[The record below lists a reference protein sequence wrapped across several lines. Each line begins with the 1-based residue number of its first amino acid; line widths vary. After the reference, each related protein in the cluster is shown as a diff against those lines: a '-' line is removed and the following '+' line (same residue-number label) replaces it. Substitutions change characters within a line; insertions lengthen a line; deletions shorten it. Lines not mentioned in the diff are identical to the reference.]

1 MCKNREAV
9 GLREPIMDRCD
20 EFMELLVAFMDRE
33 LGEPERARVEAHL
46 DACAD
51 CRRELEALKRVD
63 GTFRAAAAPE
73 VSARE
78 WDAMSAALDEAMEAP
93 PVAMRQQRVE
103 LEPANLLAIDILPFI
118 LNESMQSFGPLFL
131 ESLGLPSIDVITFLR
146 RLAAV
151 LGRQDVSDALFPWR
165 REHRERLARRNDGE
179 RQVPRRG

>member
-93 PVAMRQQRVE
+93 AVPMRRERVE
-103 LEPANLLAIDILPFI
+103 RKPTARGWFAGWVIPATALAAAA
-118 LNESMQSFGPLFL
+118 
-131 ESLGLPSIDVITFLR
+131 V
-146 RLAAV
+146 LAAV
-151 LGRQDVSDALFPWR
+151 ILFGPGSQSASPGIEITNLETGPGYEAGVDLPAQDGDFLIIDVTNV
-165 REHRERLARRNDGE
+165 E
-179 RQVPRRG
+179 